1 MKISALLY
9 AALASILS
17 ITADS
22 GTCSGP
28 QARVKPPPGAI
39 VVDAMGDPKRQG
51 SYRTMKEGVA
61 KLDISTVKQQ
71 TIFIFP
77 GVYKEQVV
85 VPLLQ
90 GALVIQGATC
100 DATSYVKNQVTITHA
115 MAQKHLASGVVRE
128 RNALT
133 STMRFRSNNVK
144 VYNLN
149 IANTA
154 GLVGQAVAAS
164 VDGTNCSFYGCNFIG
179 NQDTL
184 LTTTGRQ
191 LYAKSR
197 ISGTVDFI
205 FGMYAVAWFED
216 CDIDSI
222 GRGFITANGRPS
234 EDSDSFYVF
243 NHARVYSSDA
253 NAFNTTFLGRPWRSF
268 ARVVWQNSEL
278 GRVVN
283 PAGWSKWR
291 NDDPTKLY
299 FREFN
304 NFGPGAATGHRA
316 NFSQQLNKAVDIKE
330 LFGNSYKS
338 EWWVDPSYL

>member
-1 MKISALLY
+1 MKISALLI

-51 SYRTMKEGVA
+51 SYRTIKEGVA

-100 DATSYVKNQVTITHA
+100 DATSYVKNQVTISHA

-205 FGMYAVAWFED
+205 FAKTVIPFTSSTTRACTAPMPTLSTQPSLVV
-216 CDIDSI
+216 
-222 GRGFITANGRPS
+222 RGG
-234 EDSDSFYVF
+234 
-243 NHARVYSSDA
+243 
-253 NAFNTTFLGRPWRSF
+253 LF